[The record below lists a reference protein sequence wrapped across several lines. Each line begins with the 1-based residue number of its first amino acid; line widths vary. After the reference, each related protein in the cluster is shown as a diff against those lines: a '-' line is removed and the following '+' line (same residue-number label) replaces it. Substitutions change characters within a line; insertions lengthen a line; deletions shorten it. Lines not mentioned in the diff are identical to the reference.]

1 MKDFLFRNYKW
12 YVAGLWVL
20 LALTISV
27 EAIAYYNSAEAV
39 LYILFTFL
47 FCYPVVTILSERLL
61 PKALKKKNVKAFLW
75 HMTTFTLLLAFFFA
89 LNEAMFVWFENHAV
103 FPPSKAFT
111 GWNGDKPFYLIFF
124 GRLLTAFMINA
135 VFCALR
141 FFNEHYR
148 MSREH
153 AKLQQAHL
161 EDELRLLRS
170 QINPHMMF
178 NVLNHIHILM
188 KKNVERSDELLM
200 RYSDALRYQL
210 YECNQET
217 VSLGKEVDYLKD
229 IVEVEKM
236 RWGNELKVDC
246 RWSVENPD
254 TEISPLLLIP
264 FVENAFKHVSR
275 LPSETGYID
284 IALNQNGNTLR
295 LVVEN
300 SRTDRAPQR
309 KNASGIGLE
318 NIRKQLEILYHG
330 KHELV
335 VQKTATVYKIMLII
349 TL

>member
-217 VSLGKEVDYLKD
+217 VSLGKEVDYLPTILSGGAESATDVSGAGSPAK
-229 IVEVEKM
+229 
-236 RWGNELKVDC
+236 RWRGCGRSKSVPVCQAKRQFPKNRLVRHPVGRGNGELCQDRSYRQSAIGSSDDDFHRRDAAERCVLQ
-246 RWSVENPD
+246 D
-254 TEISPLLLIP
+254 TQI
-264 FVENAFKHVSR
+264 VSR
-275 LPSETGYID
+275 EHSP
-284 IALNQNGNTLR
+284 
-295 LVVEN
+295 
-300 SRTDRAPQR
+300 
-309 KNASGIGLE
+309 
-318 NIRKQLEILYHG
+318 H
-330 KHELV
+330 
-335 VQKTATVYKIMLII
+335 
-349 TL
+349 